1 MTTKPI
7 PSPPA
12 YPLIGHAGTG
22 VIDPTN
28 SQSSFRLLRDK
39 YGEIYSLNFFGRT
52 VVNVSSQRLV
62 NELCDEKR
70 FQKKVEGSVLEVVR
84 NGVGDGLF
92 TAYHGEENW
101 GIAHRVLMPAFGP
114 SQIIGMFPAMLDI
127 NSQLLLKWER
137 FGPDEA
143 FDPTEDFTRL
153 AFDTIALCA
162 MSYRF
167 NSFYH
172 QDMPP
177 FIGAMVRFL
186 IESGMQMQRLNIVQS
201 WMTNTKQ
208 QYEADIKLMTD
219 VCDQIVSYRKA
230 HPTEGKK
237 DLLSLM
243 LEGKDP
249 KTGRGLTDTNI
260 RNQLITFLIAGHETT
275 SGLLSFTLYHLLSNP
290 SAYATLQR
298 EIDTVLGK
306 EAITVHHLPKL
317 EYTNAVLRESI
328 RLNPPAGA
336 IGVAPIADSEIIGG
350 EYELRKGWNCVIHM
364 DTLHRDPAVWGEDAE
379 EFRPER
385 MLGEKFDQL
394 PPNSWKPF
402 GNGARAC
409 IGRPLAWQES
419 LMMLATLFQRFD
431 IRFDDPS
438 YHLKIKQ
445 TLTTKP
451 LGFRIHA
458 IPRQGARPVA
468 GPGAAAGAPVT
479 PVHAAA
485 EKPQV
490 LVGKGTPLHIF
501 FGSNSGSC
509 EGFAQQVA
517 SDAATHGFAAAIATL
532 DSIEDVSAL
541 PRDGPVIV
549 ITASYEGQPADNAAH
564 FVQSLSDLAPANAPL
579 KGVRYAVF
587 GAGNKDW
594 ARTYQKIPRFVDV
607 RLEELGAQRL
617 VPRGEG
623 DAGGADL
630 FGSFD
635 AWEKALWPV
644 LGKAFDQ
651 APSTA
656 ATIEQEDDLVVSVT
670 GTARIVRLRQ
680 PDLGQGRC
688 VENRI
693 LTPPG
698 APEKR
703 HIEFHLPEAMEYR
716 PGDYLAILPLN
727 PAESVH
733 RVLRRF
739 NLLGETKVAIQSK
752 GPTTLPTDEPISL
765 QELFSEYVEL
775 GQPMTQRNVDDVMRY
790 APKNG
795 PEREALDQVV
805 KNCKTEIFDKRM
817 SALEL
822 LELHPCLEVPLGQFI
837 KLLPSMR
844 IRQYSISS
852 SPLWKADHCTLTI
865 SVVRSPS
872 ASGAGEFVGVASNY
886 LATLKPGDT
895 VSLAVRPSAVSFH
908 LPSEVSKPIVM
919 FCAGSGFAPMRGFIQ
934 DRAEQIG
941 AGRQVGKALLFV
953 GCRDPEEDFL
963 YRDSDLAGWMECG
976 AVDVRPVFSRHPD
989 LSDGCKYVQDR
1000 VWKDRT
1006 DIRALYDEGA
1016 RFYTCGMSGMSNGV
1030 RQKCIEI
1037 IADSERGPWD
1047 LEKSEQLFQKIAI
1060 ERYSIDVF
1068 G

>member
-1 MTTKPI
+1 MATTLKPI
-7 PSPPA
+7 PSPPS

-22 VIDPTN
+22 VVDPAN
-28 SQSSFRLLRDK
+28 SQQSFRLLREK
-39 YGEIYSLNFFGRT
+39 YGPIYTLNFFGRRI
-52 VVNVSSQRLV
+52 VLVSSQKLV
-62 NELCDEKR
+62 NELCDESRFHKR
-70 FQKKVEGSVLEVVR
+70 VEGSILDMVR
-84 NGVGDGLF
+84 NGAGDGLF

-101 GIAHRVLMPAFGP
+101 GIAHRILMPAFGP
-114 SQIIGMFPAMLDI
+114 SQILAMFSPMLDL

-137 FGPDEA
+137 FGPDAA
-143 FDPTEDFTRL
+143 FDPAEDFTRL
-153 AFDTIALCA
+153 AFDTVALCA

-172 QDMPP
+172 ESMPP
-177 FIGAMVRFL
+177 FIGAMGRFL
-186 IESGMQMQRLNIVQS
+186 VESGLRMQRPSVVQS
-201 WMTNTKQ
+201 WMTHTNT

-290 SAYATLQR
+290 AAYAALQR
-298 EIDTVLGK
+298 EVDTVLGK
-306 EAITVHHLPKL
+306 EAITVQHLPKL
-317 EYTNAVLRESI
+317 EYATAVLRESI

-336 IGVAPIADSEIIGG
+336 ISVAPTKETEIIGG
-350 EYELRKGWNCVIHM
+350 EYELHQDWNCIIHI

-385 MLGEKFDQL
+385 MLGGRFEQL

-451 LGFRIHA
+451 KGFKIHA
-458 IPRQGARPVA
+458 IPRAGARPVV
-468 GPGAAAGAPVT
+468 GPGSPTSVPAT
-479 PVHAAA
+479 PATPAHPA
-485 EKPQV
+485 EATQLPA
-490 LVGKGTPLHIF
+490 GKGTPLHVF

-517 SDAATHGFAAAIATL
+517 SDAGAHGFSAAIATL
-532 DSIEDVSAL
+532 DSVEDVSRL

-564 FVQSLSDLAPANAPL
+564 FVQALSDLSPSSAPI

-587 GAGNKDW
+587 GAGNRDW
-594 ARTYQKIPRFVDV
+594 AQTYQKIPKLVDA
-607 RLEELGAQRL
+607 RLEELGGERL
-617 VPRGEG
+617 VGRGEG

-644 LGKAFDQ
+644 LAKAFDT
-651 APSTA
+651 APA
-656 ATIEQEDDLVVSVT
+656 ARATGEQEDDLVVSVT
-670 GTARIVRLRQ
+670 GTARTVRLRQ

-688 VENRI
+688 IENRV
-693 LTPPG
+693 LTSPG
-698 APEKR
+698 VPEKR
-703 HIEFHLPEAMEYR
+703 HIEFSLPESMEYR

-727 PAESVH
+727 PAESVR
-733 RVLRRF
+733 RVLRHF

-765 QELFSEYVEL
+765 WELFSEYVEL
-775 GQPMTQRNVDDVMRY
+775 GQPMTQRNVDEVMRF
-790 APKNG
+790 APKDG
-795 PEREALDQVV
+795 PERDALNKVV
-805 KNCKTEIFDKRM
+805 SDCKTNIFDRRL
-817 SALEL
+817 SVLEL
-822 LELHPCLEVPLGQFI
+822 LEQHPCLSVPLGQFI

-852 SPLWKADHCTLTI
+852 SPLWKASHCTLTI
-865 SVVRSPS
+865 SVVRE
-872 ASGAGEFVGVASNY
+872 GAFVGVASNY
-886 LATLKPGDT
+886 LANLKPGDT
-895 VSLAVRPSAVSFH
+895 VSLAVRASAVSFH
-908 LPSEVSKPIVM
+908 LPQDSTKPLVM

-941 AGRQVGKALLFV
+941 AGRTVGKSLLFV
-953 GCRDPEEDFL
+953 GCHGPEEDFL
-963 YRDSDLAGWMECG
+963 YADGELAHWIECG
-976 AVDVRPVFSRHPD
+976 AVDVRPVFSRHPE
-989 LSDGCKYVQDR
+989 LSAGCKYVQDR
-1000 VWKDRT
+1000 VWKDREA
-1006 DIRALYDEGA
+1006 IRALYDAGA
-1016 RFYTCGMSGMSNGV
+1016 RFYTCGMSGMSAGV
-1030 RQKCIEI
+1030 REKCVEI
-1037 IADSERGPWD
+1037 IAEGAKCDVGRG
-1047 LEKSEQLFQKIAI
+1047 EELFRKIAI
-1060 ERYSIDVF
+1060 ERYSTDVF